1 MGAAG
6 GVDARPLRR
15 ADSLMERVVVVDG
28 RPVRYLAAGS
38 GPAVLLLHGLGESPA
53 DWVAVLARLARSRAV
68 YAPALPG
75 FQGHHGAADVSA
87 NGHASFVGRFL
98 DAVGL
103 QQAVLVGHSLGGLA
117 ALLFALAAPERVTAL
132 GLVGGGGLGREVSP
146 ALSTLSQPLLGDL
159 GITWS
164 RTPVGATQRAWG
176 KALLLFGRP
185 WRVPAGWLA
194 EQYRLARQPRFLDA
208 TLAALRDQVDGAG
221 QRRVL
226 VDRLGGLNM
235 PVLVLWGDRD
245 RVVPVAQARRAA
257 ARLPDATLAV
267 LPGCGHLPQV
277 QDPAAFSR
285 ELLAFLE
292 ELGHRPG
299 SAPARG

>member
-1 MGAAG
+1 MSAAG

-87 NGHASFVGRFL
+87 DGHASFVGRFL

-117 ALLFALAAPERVTAL
+117 ALLVALASSERVTAL
-132 GLVGGGGLGREVSP
+132 CLVGGGGLGREVSP
-146 ALSTLSQPLLGDL
+146 ALAMLSEPLLGEV
-159 GITWS
+159 GIAWS
-164 RTPVGATQRAWG
+164 RTRAGAAQRAWG

-185 WRVPAGWLA
+185 WRIPAAWLV
-194 EQYRLARQPRFLDA
+194 EQYRLARRPGFLDA
-208 TLAALRDQVDGAG
+208 ALAALRDQVGPAG
-221 QRRVL
+221 QPPGSPTLPWPCYPPAATCRMSRTRR
-226 VDRLGGLNM
+226 RLAG
-235 PVLVLWGDRD
+235 PWSRSSIRPTSA
-245 RVVPVAQARRAA
+245 RVAPEAA
-257 ARLPDATLAV
+257 ADQALRLA
-267 LPGCGHLPQV
+267 
-277 QDPAAFSR
+277 
-285 ELLAFLE
+285 
-292 ELGHRPG
+292 
-299 SAPARG
+299 